1 MNPRQFRL
9 VAGFLTVFVL
19 LSFAPT
25 LPDLRAAGAD
35 LLAGVDLSELDITEG
50 LGNLLLVLAGGLVLS
65 VAVIAGRR
73 TVLAR
78 TRRRPAKSPSTS
90 RAVAK
95 RESTAPMA
103 SVPESALARQLRK
116 ESNRGVRIPELARQ
130 FGLSQDAVRVAVG
143 RVAPAPAAPKGSS
156 FRSRQPASPAPA
168 KSSAVSKRRNPYQ
181 VMA

>member
-35 LLAGVDLSELDITEG
+35 LLAGVDLSEFDMTEG

-65 VAVIAGRR
+65 VAVIAARRKLLARPRR
-73 TVLAR
+73 T
-78 TRRRPAKSPSTS
+78 PAKGPSAS
-90 RAVAK
+90 RAVARK
-95 RESTAPMA
+95 EPVAPMA
-103 SVPESALARQLRK
+103 SVPDSALARQLRK

-168 KSSAVSKRRNPYQ
+168 KAAAVAKRRNPYQ

>member
-1 MNPRQFRL
+1 MNPRQLRL
-9 VAGFLTVFVL
+9 VAGFVTVFVL

-35 LLAGVDLSELDITEG
+35 LFSGVDLSEVELTEG
-50 LGNLLLVLAGGLVLS
+50 VGNLLLVMAGGLVLS
-65 VAVIAGRR
+65 VGVIAGRR
-73 TVLAR
+73 KFLAR
-78 TRRRPAKSPSTS
+78 PRRSPAPRPSTS
-90 RAVAK
+90 RAVA
-95 RESTAPMA
+95 RQASTTPAA

-116 ESNRGVRIPELARQ
+116 ESNRGLRVPELARQ

-156 FRSRQPASPAPA
+156 FRSRQPAAPVPA
-168 KSSAVSKRRNPYQ
+168 KASAVSKRRNPYQ